1 MGAVLPL
8 LALRAFTE
16 TTRLGSLKAAAE
28 HMGVTPGAISQQI
41 RQLEDRLG
49 VTLLTRSRHGL
60 QLTEAGASLYPGLSR
75 GFGQI
80 ERALLDLEIQ
90 TNANTL
96 TISTQPSFAASWLV
110 PRLASFSAQHPGIE
124 VRVEATARLVDL
136 QRERIDIALRH
147 GLGDY
152 PGLESKALL
161 APVLLPVASPRCS
174 PAGRRCTPLRIACTT
189 RCCRMPSVPT
199 GRCGCRLTVSRPT
212 AAAAAGRAMTRTCC
226 CCAAASGQGI
236 ALVQAQLAEDDLR
249 SGRLV
254 VAVDRPWP
262 SRFAYYLVAR
272 KENLKRRRCGPSSTG
287 SRRSL
292 APLTRPA
299 TLSCRPGICFDEK
312 RDPTNTTELI

>member
-16 TTRLGSLKAAAE
+16 ATRLGSLKAAAE

-152 PGLESKALL
+152 PGLVSKTLL
-161 APVLLPVASPRCS
+161 SPALLPVASPALLAS
-174 PAGRRCTPLRIACTT
+174 GPALLAPEDCLQYPLLQDAERADWALWLQAHGIEPDHRSRRGPSFDEDLLLLR
-189 RCCRMPSVPT
+189 
-199 GRCGCRLTVSRPT
+199 
-212 AAAAAGRAMTRTCC
+212 AAV
-226 CCAAASGQGI
+226 SGQGI

-272 KENLKRRRCGPSSTG
+272 KEALKRPQVRAFIDWIEGQLATGPS
-287 SRRSL
+287 
-292 APLTRPA
+292 
-299 TLSCRPGICFDEK
+299 
-312 RDPTNTTELI
+312 

>member
-110 PRLASFSAQHPGIE
+110 PRLASFRRSTPASRCAWRRRRGWSTCSANASTSPCAMAWATTPGWSRKRCWRPCCCRWPAPLLASGPALHAPE
-124 VRVEATARLVDL
+124 DCLHYPLLQDAERTDWALWLQAHGVEADSRSRRGPSYDEDL
-136 QRERIDIALRH
+136 LLLR
-147 GLGDY
+147 
-152 PGLESKALL
+152 
-161 APVLLPVASPRCS
+161 
-174 PAGRRCTPLRIACTT
+174 
-189 RCCRMPSVPT
+189 
-199 GRCGCRLTVSRPT
+199 
-212 AAAAAGRAMTRTCC
+212 
-226 CCAAASGQGI
+226 AAASGQGI